1 MHNRKCLLV
10 FWPTVILFVFWLQ
23 TTPCWGWGWKRAH
36 TPDDVMNFLNSSAG
50 YQTSVTAAK
59 ICASQ
64 IGGRTE
70 FTVFYESGSQSATT
84 AGWGWKRATT
94 PDDMM
99 NFLNGA
105 GAYKYPVKK
114 ALLCAVVK
122 PGYVD
127 FIAFYQSGDA
137 STAKAAWGWKR
148 ATTLDDAL
156 NFLNG
161 AKSYTIPVKEALIVT
176 TGKNNHVEH
185 YIFYQRG
192 SRAQIRD
199 QWQCE
204 KYNKPNQVMGL
215 LNRLGDYPRPQV
227 DKKIVTSVGKGQAQE
242 YYVFRPQGMV
252 IVTRPMFVNDLAS
265 YILWKQSYGFEISV
279 VTAEWIQ
286 EHVSGTNLRVKIRNA
301 IRHYHHQAKVNYA
314 LLIGDSV
321 DEPSAPDAT
330 VYQEP
335 PPPTLNEPWSLPA
348 GYYRWEVWNN
358 PQYASLYYADLNDK
372 TFYPKNEFYWDG
384 NYAISVGLMP
394 VRTTQELQLI
404 LTKTMAYQLG
414 KHMTFT
420 HSWDLYNA
428 DVEQKYNA
436 LQALASAAQISTSKN
451 VFDQTASASAIYQ
464 QLFKRTGVIFE
475 SGHGNVGIFK
485 IGNLVISKNDHD
497 KFKYINPLMITSSCS
512 VQAYHLGECLDEAF
526 LKGAKGPVVIHNSIP
541 WGSKPQGAIWSD
553 QEKGYWQDLLAG
565 KTIGQAFYNHA
576 SGSWQNP
583 LHLFGDPSLV
593 VVKK

>member
-1 MHNRKCLLV
+1 MHNRKCLLA
-10 FWPTVILFVFWLQ
+10 FWPLIILFLLGSQ
-23 TTPCWGWGWKRAH
+23 INPCWGWGWKSAQ

-50 YQTSVTAAK
+50 YQMPVIAAK
-59 ICASQ
+59 ISASE
-64 IGGRTE
+64 IKGRTE
-70 FTVFYESGSQSATT
+70 FTVFYESGSQPTSTG
-84 AGWGWKRATT
+84 GWGWKRSTT

-99 NFLNGA
+99 NFLNGT

-114 ALLCAVVK
+114 ALLCAVAK
-122 PGYVD
+122 PGYID
-127 FIAFYQSGDA
+127 FIAFYQPGDA
-137 STAKAAWGWKR
+137 STPKAAWGWKR
-148 ATTLDDAL
+148 APTLDDAL
-156 NFLNG
+156 DFLNG
-161 AKSYTIPVKEALIVT
+161 AKSYTTPVKDALIVT
-176 TGKNNHVEH
+176 TGKDNQVEH

-204 KYNKPNQVMGL
+204 KYNQPDQVMTY
-215 LNRLGDYPRPQV
+215 LNSLGNYPRPV
-227 DKKIVTSVGKGQAQE
+227 LDKEIITSVGTGLAQE

-252 IVTRPMFVNDLAS
+252 IVTRPLFVNELAG
-265 YILWKQSYGFEISV
+265 YTQWKQSYGFEVSI

-286 EHVSGTNLRVKIRNA
+286 AHVSGADLRVKIRNA
-301 IRHYHHQAKVNYA
+301 IRHYHRQANVNYA

-335 PPPTLNEPWSLPA
+335 PAPTLNEPWSLPA

-372 TFYPKNEFYWDG
+372 TFYPKDEFYWDG
-384 NYAISVGLMP
+384 NYAINVGLMP
-394 VRTTQELQLI
+394 VRTALELQRI
-404 LTKTMAYQLG
+404 LTKTMAYQPG
-414 KHMTFT
+414 KQMTFT
-420 HSWDLYNA
+420 YSWDLYGA
-428 DVEQKYNA
+428 DVEQQYNA
-436 LQALASAAQISTSKN
+436 LQALASAAQVSTTKS
-451 VFDQTASASAIYQ
+451 VFDQTAAAPAIYQ
-464 QLFKRTGVIFE
+464 QLFERMGILYE

-485 IGNLVISKNDHD
+485 IGNLVVSKDD
-497 KFKYINPLMITSSCS
+497 SVKFKQTNPLMITSSCS

-526 LKGAKGPVVIHNSIP
+526 LKGDKGPVVIHNGIP
-541 WGSKPQGAIWSD
+541 WGSKPQGAVWSN

-565 KTIGQAFYNHA
+565 KSIGQAFYGHA

-593 VVKK
+593 VVEK